1 MVVKLWH
8 CACPCNTA
16 FPGSVAVL
24 MAATFP
30 VWDPAPWFWRQQGI
44 SYFQRTV
51 FALYCLGA
59 ARRNGHKVTAF
70 VSSNRELTRDEK
82 WWTFLENTVRESNKS
97 QPPGKRFQW
106 RHKRVLKA
114 WEEKLRKEFLWE
126 IRPFK
131 STYVYWRTE
140 KAKRGPGQDAC
151 WEKSWEHH
159 LWLTSMPTS
168 NRKWRL
174 RQICK
179 QNGQILKDCP
189 STELTCKDWKFLY
202 CFPPSLSAF
211 LLTPGTQGNLLSKH
225 QLNTS

>member
-16 FPGSVAVL
+16 FLGSVAVL

-44 SYFQRTV
+44 SSFQRTV

-106 RHKRVLKA
+106 RHKSTESTGGKAEERVSLGTQAIQK
-114 WEEKLRKEFLWE
+114 
-126 IRPFK
+126 
-131 STYVYWRTE
+131 
-140 KAKRGPGQDAC
+140 
-151 WEKSWEHH
+151 H
-159 LWLTSMPTS
+159 L
-168 NRKWRL
+168 
-174 RQICK
+174 C
-179 QNGQILKDCP
+179 ILK
-189 STELTCKDWKFLY
+189 
-202 CFPPSLSAF
+202 
-211 LLTPGTQGNLLSKH
+211 N
-225 QLNTS
+225 